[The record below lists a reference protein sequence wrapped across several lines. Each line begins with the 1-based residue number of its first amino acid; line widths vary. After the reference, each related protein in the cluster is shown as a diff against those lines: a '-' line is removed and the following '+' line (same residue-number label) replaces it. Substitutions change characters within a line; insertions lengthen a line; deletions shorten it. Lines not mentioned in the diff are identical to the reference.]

1 MLIETYFL
9 YLATDMDC
17 LFQISKIWNRIKS
30 IL

>member
-17 LFQISKIWNRIKS
+17 LFQTSKIWSKIKF